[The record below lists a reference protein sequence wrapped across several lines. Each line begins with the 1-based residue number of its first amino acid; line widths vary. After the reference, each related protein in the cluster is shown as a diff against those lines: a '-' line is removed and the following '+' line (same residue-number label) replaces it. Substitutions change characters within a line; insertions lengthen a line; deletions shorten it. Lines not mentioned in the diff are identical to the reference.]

1 MCGGDTYDSRGAVPR
16 AIGQV
21 FRHLEATAGVT
32 EYRVFASYL
41 EVHRGGGEFLGG
53 ATPLL
58 IYNALLSGAR

>member
-53 ATPLL
+53 G
-58 IYNALLSGAR
+58 SS

>member
-1 MCGGDTYDSRGAVPR
+1 MCGGDTYDSRGAIPR

-41 EVHRGGGEFLGG
+41 EVHRGGGEVLGG
-53 ATPLL
+53 GSS
-58 IYNALLSGAR
+58 YR